1 MMTHIGTALVVA
13 IGSLIAYFL
22 YPNIGHL
29 FIVSPIAAIG
39 VTYYLQLIKP
49 RHVDPDASRGL
60 ITTSPTMT
68 EYEHMDDEQ
77 DAIWIAKNG
86 SKADPDDDADSNAM
100 CAQMDCVGP
109 SHSYIPPDLLKEAG
123 RNPVADD
130 LERSRS
136 GPSYLGGEYM
146 VRDEP
151 VLSASLGPD
160 PSVNTHTEPSSQTN
174 MATSPPV
181 AVPSGHTTDRPPSS
195 SLPPQAPPMEG
206 YHRYEDQEQ
215 SGMGAASHAP
225 TSRNSYPSFRFGW
238 SGNDPAP
245 EGAPGGGGGAAA
257 GSGGAAPDG
266 APGGGG
272 SNGSQPESMYAEP
285 MRKAQSP
292 LAVLMDLT
300 LMKFTAVVFFF
311 HLSNSSVLPLVM
323 QNLSLQDPQ
332 AGILLS
338 GLCIMIAQGFMSYFA
353 KICGEYTPIWG
364 RKNLTL
370 IGLFSLTVRCFLLT
384 FLVSVQDTVK
394 SSSEGV
400 ILKLL
405 ILSTQV
411 LDSVGA
417 GLFGTLHVIITN
429 DISGGTGRFSLMLGI
444 TTGAMC
450 IGGTLSGYIGQA
462 LAYDYGYP
470 AAFSALGMMSLIP
483 FTIFAVFIGETL
495 PDYARPKPQQRR
507 KRLLALLQR
516 LNNQRKNIAAK
527 FGRRRRQQKEQQQ
540 QGQFGQSSHPT
551 AQQQVDAAIGVGGS
565 NDGTHTEGPV
575 TELV

>member
-1 MMTHIGTALVVA
+1 
-13 IGSLIAYFL
+13 
-22 YPNIGHL
+22 
-29 FIVSPIAAIG
+29 
-39 VTYYLQLIKP
+39 
-49 RHVDPDASRGL
+49 
-60 ITTSPTMT
+60 
-68 EYEHMDDEQ
+68 
-77 DAIWIAKNG
+77 
-86 SKADPDDDADSNAM
+86 
-100 CAQMDCVGP
+100 
-109 SHSYIPPDLLKEAG
+109 
-123 RNPVADD
+123 
-130 LERSRS
+130 
-136 GPSYLGGEYM
+136 
-146 VRDEP
+146 
-151 VLSASLGPD
+151 
-160 PSVNTHTEPSSQTN
+160 
-174 MATSPPV
+174 
-181 AVPSGHTTDRPPSS
+181 
-195 SLPPQAPPMEG
+195 
-206 YHRYEDQEQ
+206 
-215 SGMGAASHAP
+215 
-225 TSRNSYPSFRFGW
+225 
-238 SGNDPAP
+238 
-245 EGAPGGGGGAAA
+245 
-257 GSGGAAPDG
+257 
-266 APGGGG
+266 
-272 SNGSQPESMYAEP
+272 MYAEP